1 MIFLKIFSDKPPH
14 STHFVHVFSIE
25 KVIQP
30 HRSLAIYQNY
40 SLMFRRKYYRTE
52 NYSTVNWLVDEY
64 ERYSKNVVVTKIFI
78 DVHCVILYDCR
89 LSSQTNVIVAVPLN
103 KISHGTER

>member
-1 MIFLKIFSDKPPH
+1 MGFFKIVPDKPPH

-40 SLMFRRKYYRTE
+40 GLMFRRKNTTE
-52 NYSTVNWLVDEY
+52 EKTTVRSIGSSMSMKDIRKMLLSLKYLSTFIVLYCILVDY
-64 ERYSKNVVVTKIFI
+64 PLKQM
-78 DVHCVILYDCR
+78 
-89 LSSQTNVIVAVPLN
+89 LSLQFL
-103 KISHGTER
+103 